1 MTSGL
6 FVDWFELVDP
16 EVVHVHPVLQRQLL
30 FSERMSMPEDAQT
43 ASPYLLAL
51 LAHQASW
58 STLQDCLD
66 WLLTPDGYKRR

>member
-30 FSERMSMPEDAQT
+30 FSERMSMPEDAQM

-51 LAHQASW
+51 LAHQAS
-58 STLQDCLD
+58 
-66 WLLTPDGYKRR
+66 